1 MPQIFSFSIYKLEV
15 ILYFIEHKIQTEY
28 EMQHYLHATKKKKK
42 VTCHTPHTGEVFN
55 GSSPNKART
64 SRVNFSVLGF
74 YRETGYVE
82 RFVLLVE
89 LSHVFM
95 ETEKSH
101 DVLFVSG
108 YPGRSARQFS
118 ASPNT

>member
-1 MPQIFSFSIYKLEV
+1 MFS
-15 ILYFIEHKIQTEY
+15 
-28 EMQHYLHATKKKKK
+28 
-42 VTCHTPHTGEVFN
+42 

-74 YRETGYVE
+74 YRETGYIE

-89 LSHVFM
+89 LSHMFM

-101 DVLFVSG
+101 DVLFVSRD
-108 YPGRSARQFS
+108 PGRSVGSLVQVLTPES
-118 ASPNT
+118 AGGAGGEKSWSEPEHLRTKGSLVQGQQMAVPAPAERAN